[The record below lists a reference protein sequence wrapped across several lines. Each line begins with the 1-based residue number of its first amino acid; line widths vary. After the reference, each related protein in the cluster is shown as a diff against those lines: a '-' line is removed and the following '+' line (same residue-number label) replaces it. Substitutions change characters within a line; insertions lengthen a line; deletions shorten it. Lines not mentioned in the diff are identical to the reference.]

1 MDAYGIFVYMEHAA
15 SPSFPVRRHPYSAS
29 IATLLTVLHILR
41 TTEALDIG
49 LKLPLSPSTSNLLL
63 HRQSSQ
69 AQSLLLGLVFDR
81 GEARIGQRE

>member
-1 MDAYGIFVYMEHAA
+1 MVWPWPSCRAMDAYGIFVYMEHAA

-41 TTEALDIG
+41 TTEAPDIG

-63 HRQSSQ
+63 RPIL
-69 AQSLLLGLVFDR
+69 A
-81 GEARIGQRE
+81 ARVSV